1 MPSLLPVIDDLFGQI
16 SERASGRFEIG
27 HPAGEQHENS
37 PSERSPEQGSIVH
50 GAGQRTGLVADD
62 DRFRQARRNDV
73 PKLLCAE
80 QHAEIVQPMSSW
92 DDVTE
97 FQSSE
102 ERGEIVGGHQIFR
115 LAGVGCPSP
124 ERASQCGAGEAEF
137 DNEFLHRREA
147 EHFDERIRCD
157 IVAHDR
163 HQNSQV
169 TERHRGRLG
178 QPAQDPAAG
187 RDLIGGDPH
196 AGSRIELL
204 AGEGA
209 IESGQRQ
216 EFDRARGHD
225 GTVGVVRDFE
235 ILVEVAK
242 EEHDAGRH
250 LSDELLDRS
259 LHRRAYPAAPHP
271 RQSWQYTVKDERFL
285 VEGEPCV
292 SER

>member
-1 MPSLLPVIDDLFGQI
+1 MLDDLFSQI
-16 SERASGRFEIG
+16 SERASGRLEIG
-27 HPAGEQHENS
+27 HLAGEHNENS
-37 PSERSPEQGSIVH
+37 SSERSPKQSSIVH
-50 GAGQRTGLVADD
+50 IAGERSGLVPDD

-80 QHAEIVQPMSSW
+80 QRAEIVQPMSFW
-92 DDVTE
+92 DDATE

-102 ERGEIVGGHQIFR
+102 ERGEIAGGHQIFR
-115 LAGVGCPSP
+115 LAGVGCASP

-137 DNEFLHRREA
+137 DDEFLHRREA
-147 EHFDERIRCD
+147 EHVDECIRCD

-169 TERHRGRLG
+169 TERHRRRLG
-178 QPAQDPAAG
+178 QPAWNPASG
-187 RDLIGGDPH
+187 HELIGGDPH

-209 IESGQRQ
+209 IESGQHQ
-216 EFDRARGHD
+216 ELDRARGHD

-250 LSDELLDRS
+250 LSDESLDGF
-259 LHRRAYPAAPHP
+259 LHR
-271 RQSWQYTVKDERFL
+271 
-285 VEGEPCV
+285 
-292 SER
+292 